1 MSCRQKSSQICSIC
15 IGICWNRGDHR
26 QISACFQ
33 DHARFEFT
41 IRETVGIGDLH
52 GQRLGAMRS
61 GAAIDT
67 ALDRAGALQLVA
79 ELPNG
84 VHTQLGSSWPGGVDL
99 SGGQW
104 QKLSLARGLMRDSP
118 LLLLLDEPA
127 AALDPVTEHNLFER
141 WTRASRHASA
151 TRGGVTV
158 VVSHRFSTVQTADL
172 ILVLDRGRVLE
183 FGTHADLIAR
193 GGRYAEMYEL
203 QARSYR

>member
-1 MSCRQKSSQICSIC
+1 MC
-15 IGICWNRGDHR
+15 IEICWDRGSHR

-33 DHARFEFT
+33 EHARFEFT
-41 IRETVGIGDLH
+41 IRDTVGIGDLH
-52 GQRLGAMRS
+52 GHHLGAMQS
-61 GAAIDT
+61 GGAIDT

-79 ELPNG
+79 ELPNR
-84 VHTQLGSSWPGGVDL
+84 GG
-99 SGGQW
+99 
-104 QKLSLARGLMRDSP
+104 
-118 LLLLLDEPA
+118 
-127 AALDPVTEHNLFER
+127 HLFER

-151 TRGGVTV
+151 RGGVTV